1 MCFYGWL
8 WRCAGDDGL
17 CKCSAQSANG
27 WVAGLGVAALVML
40 DIGENLTMI
49 ISLDMLNAGD
59 QISPARIGWQAG
71 ISGAKWLVAALSV
84 VALTFTLP
92 QNTWLER
99 LLVWAARILLPLGT
113 GLFVTGAFEERML
126 GGLLILAGMAGGFF
140 LLTLTIWIR
149 QGQ

>member
-99 LLVWAARILLPLGT
+99 LWSGLRGYYCLWAPGFLSPARLRNACWADY
-113 GLFVTGAFEERML
+113 LFLREWQVD
-126 GGLLILAGMAGGFF
+126 FF
-140 LLTLTIWIR
+140 C
-149 QGQ
+149 